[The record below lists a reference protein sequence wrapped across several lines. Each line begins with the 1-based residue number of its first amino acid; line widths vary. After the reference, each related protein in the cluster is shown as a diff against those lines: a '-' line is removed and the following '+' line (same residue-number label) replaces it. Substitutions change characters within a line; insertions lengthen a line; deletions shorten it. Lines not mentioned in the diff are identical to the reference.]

1 MSSHLDKFKQYNFNH
16 QSVVV
21 DYKENE
27 NNLRTKNYED
37 FNIVFGTDE
46 EPYQLEIDS
55 KQFSIEI

>member
-55 KQFSIEI
+55 K